1 MDNQSQNPIQF
12 TPQLSNKAKKAL
24 SRLRKAQECLKDAP
38 ILDEIQAMIGKGP
51 IATNTDNQDDATS
64 NNSSITKQTSTT
76 TTSEP
81 FSTNK
86 EPFSTNKE
94 QMDSQEIMVHSHPGN
109 NPSIWNPYPR

>member
-51 IATNTDNQDDATS
+51 VATNTDNQDDATS

-86 EPFSTNKE
+86 E
-94 QMDSQEIMVHSHPGN
+94 QMDSQEIMVHSRPAN
-109 NPSIWNPYPR
+109 NQSI